1 LQNLNSAM
9 SNTLGSIVSLL
20 KISCVELLV
29 VIVSLGNVDGS
40 LLLFLGEEV
49 LIDLCMDLIETFHYQ
64 MFILEVRITL
74 NHVIEI

>member
-1 LQNLNSAM
+1 M

-40 LLLFLGEEV
+40 FLSFLGEEF
-49 LIDLCMDLIETFHYQ
+49 LIDLWTQFELS
-64 MFILEVRITL
+64 ITKCL
-74 NHVIEI
+74 SWK

>member
-1 LQNLNSAM
+1 M

-20 KISCVELLV
+20 EISCVELLV

-49 LIDLCMDLIETFHYQ
+49 LINLCMDPIETFHYQ
-64 MFILEVRITL
+64 MFILEMRYTL